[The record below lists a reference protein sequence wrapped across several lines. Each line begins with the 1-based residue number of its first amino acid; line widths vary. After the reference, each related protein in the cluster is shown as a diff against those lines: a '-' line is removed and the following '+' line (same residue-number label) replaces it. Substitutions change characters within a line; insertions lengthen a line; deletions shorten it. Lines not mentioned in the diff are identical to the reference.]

1 MCQPHSIRQSMPGW
15 NVSSGFGFGLL
26 IGDVIKI
33 FSPGRRRPPTTTGS
47 QKASEV
53 KGTTVGTLMG
63 DLAHGGTRV
72 IVFVFVNTPQKK
84 KEETTF
90 SGQLRSMNFRCYT
103 ADPNKRWELCE
114 DLTCGKSEQF
124 IK

>member
-1 MCQPHSIRQSMPGW
+1 MPGW

-53 KGTTVGTLMG
+53 KGTTVGTLMA
-63 DLAHGGTRV
+63 DLAHGGTCV
-72 IVFVFVNTPQKK
+72 IVFVIVIVNSKKPTERTDDFFRTTQK
-84 KEETTF
+84 
-90 SGQLRSMNFRCYT
+90 Q
-103 ADPNKRWELCE
+103 
-114 DLTCGKSEQF
+114 
-124 IK
+124 

>member
-1 MCQPHSIRQSMPGW
+1 MPGW

-53 KGTTVGTLMG
+53 KGTTVGTLMA

-72 IVFVFVNTPQKK
+72 IVFVLVIANSKKTTERTDNFFRTTQK
-84 KEETTF
+84 
-90 SGQLRSMNFRCYT
+90 Q
-103 ADPNKRWELCE
+103 
-114 DLTCGKSEQF
+114 
-124 IK
+124 

>member
-1 MCQPHSIRQSMPGW
+1 MCQPHGVRQSMPGW

-26 IGDVIKI
+26 INDVLKI

-53 KGTTVGTLMG
+53 KGTTVGTLMA

-72 IVFVFVNTPQKK
+72 IVFVIVIVNSKDVTERKYDFFRTTQK
-84 KEETTF
+84 
-90 SGQLRSMNFRCYT
+90 Q
-103 ADPNKRWELCE
+103 
-114 DLTCGKSEQF
+114 
-124 IK
+124 

>member
-1 MCQPHSIRQSMPGW
+1 MPGW

-72 IVFVFVNTPQKK
+72 IIVFVFVFVIVNSK
-84 KEETTF
+84 ETTERTGDF
-90 SGQLRSMNFRCYT
+90 FRT
-103 ADPNKRWELCE
+103 TQK
-114 DLTCGKSEQF
+114 Q
-124 IK
+124 

>member
-1 MCQPHSIRQSMPGW
+1 MPGW

-33 FSPGRRRPPTTTGS
+33 FSPGLRRPPTTTGS
-47 QKASEV
+47 QKAWEV

-72 IVFVFVNTPQKK
+72 IVFVIVNSKETAERTDDFFRTTQK
-84 KEETTF
+84 
-90 SGQLRSMNFRCYT
+90 Q
-103 ADPNKRWELCE
+103 
-114 DLTCGKSEQF
+114 
-124 IK
+124 

>member
-1 MCQPHSIRQSMPGW
+1 MPGW

-53 KGTTVGTLMG
+53 KGTTVGTLMA

-72 IVFVFVNTPQKK
+72 IVFVFVNPPKKRKNRRLFEDNSEAIITGATPLIP
-84 KEETTF
+84 TRDGSSVRT
-90 SGQLRSMNFRCYT
+90 
-103 ADPNKRWELCE
+103 
-114 DLTCGKSEQF
+114 
-124 IK
+124 

>member
-1 MCQPHSIRQSMPGW
+1 MPGW

-72 IVFVFVNTPQKK
+72 IVFVIVIVNSKKTTERTDNFFRTTQK
-84 KEETTF
+84 
-90 SGQLRSMNFRCYT
+90 Q
-103 ADPNKRWELCE
+103 
-114 DLTCGKSEQF
+114 
-124 IK
+124 

>member
-33 FSPGRRRPPTTTGS
+33 FSPGLRRPPTTTGS

-72 IVFVFVNTPQKK
+72 IVFAFVIVNPK
-84 KEETTF
+84 KERTDDFFRTTHKHEF
-90 SGQLRSMNFRCYT
+90 QVLHR
-103 ADPNKRWELCE
+103 
-114 DLTCGKSEQF
+114 
-124 IK
+124 